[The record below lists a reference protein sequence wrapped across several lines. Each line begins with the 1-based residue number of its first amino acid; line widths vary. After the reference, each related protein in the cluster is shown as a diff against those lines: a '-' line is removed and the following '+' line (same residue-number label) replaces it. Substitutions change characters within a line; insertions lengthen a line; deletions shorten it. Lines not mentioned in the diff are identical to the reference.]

1 MKTLDLSSTNLFV
14 SMKRGLK
21 GRESSYI
28 TGTCVVIDG
37 GETAR

>member
-21 GRESSYI
+21 GESSYI